1 MCVCCQKEERASG
14 GDVGVTGLSSRSGS
28 QMQSVPWL
36 GTLGVRLL
44 VTSCVLWLK
53 GPSHHSGPDSQTR
66 QKVQL

>member
-1 MCVCCQKEERASG
+1 M
-14 GDVGVTGLSSRSGS
+14 GLSSRS

-36 GTLGVRLL
+36 GALGVRLL

-53 GPSHHSGPDSQTR
+53 GPSHHSGPDSHKT